1 MALGPYEVV
10 ITSITPHPGPN
21 YTETVVEAE
30 IRQGGRVVA
39 TVAPSKRFFP
49 TRQQNVAEAGIV
61 TMGLGQVYISLGDA
75 HGDGTIDTRMF
86 WKPLVSLIWIGAL
99 VMACGGVMSLSDRRL
114 RIGVAF
120 RSRRARLGSPV
131 LPTAAE

>member
-1 MALGPYEVV
+1 MAA
-10 ITSITPHPGPN
+10 SW
-21 YTETVVEAE
+21 
-30 IRQGGRVVA
+30 R
-39 TVAPSKRFFP
+39 TVAPSKRYFP

-75 HGDGTIDTRMF
+75 HEDGTIDTRMF
-86 WKPLVSLIWIGAL
+86 WKPLVSLIWLGAL

-120 RSRRARLGSPV
+120 RSRSARLAATV